1 MKKYDPKI
9 EAQMRSFSQAL
20 SEKDRRQYAALEA
33 RKLGHGGQTYI
44 AKTLGVGR
52 KTIERGLK
60 EIDNNDPPPTDR
72 IRRVGGGR
80 KPYDG
85 KKSN

>member
-33 RKLGHGGQTYI
+33 RKLGHGGQTPLCPF
-44 AKTLGVGR
+44 LGCVTHRIYEAVENRGR
-52 KTIERGLK
+52 
-60 EIDNNDPPPTDR
+60 N
-72 IRRVGGGR
+72 
-80 KPYDG
+80 
-85 KKSN
+85 